1 MFQIIMILIKKK
13 RLQIFVPLLSLI
25 FVSKPKHCTFQTE
38 IELLISEDV
47 SKRFTCIMV
56 NKEDPNQTALNLIWV
71 HTDNMGT
78 FISVCRLNSLS
89 SFFFLF

>member
-1 MFQIIMILIKKK
+1 MEVYSYTLLLSYVSNNYDFNKKK

-47 SKRFTCIMV
+47 FKNASPV
-56 NKEDPNQTALNLIWV
+56 
-71 HTDNMGT
+71 
-78 FISVCRLNSLS
+78 
-89 SFFFLF
+89 